1 VRGDVL
7 QWFKSYLTDRKQKVV
22 LNGTES
28 HIGCL
33 YAGVPHRSLLG
44 LIQFLIY
51 INDISDH
58 TDGGC
63 RLFADDTSL
72 GHTSNDLQNLQ
83 DIVNSDLSNIK
94 TWSEDWLITFNP
106 DKTDIMLFDSRR
118 QGYLNFKFEQTD
130 ILSADFHK
138 IVIYSKT
145 GNS

>member
-1 VRGDVL
+1 MRGDAL

-28 HIGCL
+28 HIGYL
-33 YAGVPHRSLLG
+33 YDGVPHRSPLG

-94 TWSEDWLITFNP
+94 T
-106 DKTDIMLFDSRR
+106 
-118 QGYLNFKFEQTD
+118 
-130 ILSADFHK
+130 
-138 IVIYSKT
+138 
-145 GNS
+145 